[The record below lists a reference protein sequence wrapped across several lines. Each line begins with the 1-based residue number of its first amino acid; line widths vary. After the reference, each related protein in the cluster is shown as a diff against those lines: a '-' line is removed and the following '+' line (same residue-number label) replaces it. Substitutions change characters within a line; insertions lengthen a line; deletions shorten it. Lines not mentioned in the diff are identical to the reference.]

1 MLTGWC
7 TRASSSAG
15 SDDAVAN
22 RYGRAAVVVV
32 VNRRFDEIAGQV
44 LNIAATCTATRA
56 LGPGLRAVAW
66 VQGCPFRCP
75 GCIAPE
81 WIPEEA
87 AELVTPAV
95 LARRLL
101 SDPRVEGLTF
111 SGGEP
116 MQQAAGLAETVA
128 SARQKRD
135 LSLICFTGYRWE
147 RLCERPPNPGVPRLL
162 AEIDVLIDGLYLHAR
177 DDDRGLRGSANQ
189 RVIHLTDRLCDIS
202 FDFEARPREVEVRLL
217 SDSIQMIGLPTR
229 ATTAAL
235 DSIMP
240 RSTVDTGGGGHDERQ
255 EADLRQH
262 L

>member
-1 MLTGWC
+1 
-7 TRASSSAG
+7 
-15 SDDAVAN
+15 
-22 RYGRAAVVVV
+22 VVK
-32 VNRRFDEIAGQV
+32 RTFGGPAGQM
-44 LNIAATCTATRA
+44 LNIAATCLSTRS

-81 WIPEEA
+81 WILEQP
-87 AELVTPAV
+87 AELMTAAA

-101 SDPRVEGLTF
+101 TDPRVEGLTF

-116 MQQAAGLAETVA
+116 MQQAAGLAETIV
-128 SARQKRD
+128 SARQERD
-135 LSLICFTGYRWE
+135 LSLVCFTGYRWE
-147 RLCERPPNPGVPRLL
+147 RLRDHPPTPWVPRLL
-162 AEIDVLIDGLYLHAR
+162 SEVDVLIDGLYLRER

-189 RVIHLTDRLCDIS
+189 RVIHLTDRLRDVG
-202 FDFEARPREVEVRLL
+202 FDFEARPREVEIRLT

-240 RSTVDTGGGGHDERQ
+240 RLTVDTGGR
-255 EADLRQH
+255 RPR
-262 L
+262 